1 MLTRSMFK
9 ANDIRGTVTGASPE
23 WDADGA
29 RAIGAAFVR
38 VLGLAGGTFVLG
50 RDMRTS
56 GPELAAAFIDGATGQ
71 GADVIDVGLASTDQ
85 LWFASGHFSVPGVQ
99 LTASHNPSE
108 YNGVKF
114 CLADA
119 APIEPAQLVAI
130 RKLAFDGDLSPA
142 ATPGTRT
149 EADVLAAYAAHL
161 HALVPM
167 TGARRL
173 RVVYDA
179 GNGMAGHTA
188 PAVLAPLN
196 IDLIGLFTELDGSFP
211 NHPPNPLEPQNLLD
225 DFSQPEH
232 DIIETPGTYQ
242 SDELLQAE
250 LSRIRQQAEQKG
262 FAQGQARGVEE
273 GKKQGHEAG
282 FAQGHKEGFEQG
294 LAEAGAQQRETGEH
308 FARLLE
314 EFKIALSNL
323 DSVIPSR
330 LVQLSLT
337 AARSILGK
345 NITCDNEHICSFMC
359 YFI

>member
-1 MLTRSMFK
+1 M
-9 ANDIRGTVTGASPE
+9 P
-23 WDADGA
+23 
-29 RAIGAAFVR
+29 
-38 VLGLAGGTFVLG
+38 
-50 RDMRTS
+50 TS
-56 GPELAAAFIDGATGQ
+56 DCETQPDWQ
-71 GADVIDVGLASTDQ
+71 V
-85 LWFASGHFSVPGVQ
+85 W
-99 LTASHNPSE
+99 
-108 YNGVKF
+108 K
-114 CLADA
+114 
-119 APIEPAQLVAI
+119 
-130 RKLAFDGDLSPA
+130 
-142 ATPGTRT
+142 
-149 EADVLAAYAAHL
+149 
-161 HALVPM
+161 
-167 TGARRL
+167 
-173 RVVYDA
+173 
-179 GNGMAGHTA
+179 
-188 PAVLAPLN
+188 
-196 IDLIGLFTELDGSFP
+196 
-211 NHPPNPLEPQNLLD
+211 PQNLLD

-345 NITCDNEHICSFMC
+345 NITCDNDVLLEKIQQLLQQETLFKGTAILWVNPDDLALVQDNVGKSLASMGWDIRGDAQILPGGCRITSEEGEFDATMNTRWQELC
-359 YFI
+359 ELSREDYLA